1 MKSIIPSIIAKDQKE
16 LDKRF
21 ELVKSSS
28 IIHLDIMDGRFVKN
42 HSLNFSFK
50 LPKIKREYQAHLMM
64 KNPKSWIEKHH
75 RKVDTIIF
83 HIESFKKHKQIEEF
97 IQFIKTKKKKVGIAI
112 NPMTSVKKILPFL
125 HLINLVLIMTVIPGR
140 YGSRFLPSSLKK
152 SNKIKNNN
160 PKMKVQID
168 GGIDNKT
175 IIRAKS
181 YADSFVSGS
190 YVQNAKSSKEAINNL
205 EKLANN

>member
-16 LDKRF
+16 FDQRF
-21 ELVKSSS
+21 ERVKSSS
-28 IIHLDIMDGRFVKN
+28 IIHLDIMDGKFVKN

-50 LPKIKREYQAHLMM
+50 LPKTKREYQAHLMM
-64 KNPKSWIEKHH
+64 KNPKPWIEKHH

-83 HIESFKKHKQIEEF
+83 HIESFKKHKQIEDF
-97 IQFIKTKKKKVGIAI
+97 IDLIKTKKKKVGIAI

-125 HLINLVLIMTVIPGR
+125 HSINLVLIMTVIPGK
-140 YGSRFLPSSLKK
+140 YGSRFLSSSLRK
-152 SNKIKNNN
+152 SNKIRNINSKI
-160 PKMKVQID
+160 KIEID
-168 GGIDNKT
+168 GGINNKT
-175 IIRAKS
+175 INKAKK

-190 YVQNAKSSKEAINNL
+190 YIQNTENPKEVIKEL